1 MSRRLVPR
9 DAAISGVA
17 GALACLFAELVTW
30 IARGPLGILN
40 DFWIYWSAGAVLNA
54 GGNAYDNVALSRAH
68 DAAGLPGI
76 IGGGY
81 TYPLAFAEAMRPMAA
96 LPPLAAGTIFVALS
110 VVALGVAL
118 ALLLGSVRGVPLPAM
133 LAMGVLGGLYTP
145 ISYGLWVGQA
155 NDLLLPAMALAY
167 RGVGPGAALMVA
179 TVVKLYPAT
188 GFLALAGRADR
199 LRQLA
204 LAAAAAAVLFAPDLL
219 FGAGR
224 GAGRVAQNLAAD
236 TYWSNQSVNGFLSR
250 MAAFEGWPLR
260 GLPVEAVDLAVV
272 AALGVGVVLVLWRCR
287 LQPWDGC
294 LSLCLCFGVVAA
306 PKNSLWNFAPLVV
319 CFAYGAAHVRS
330 HPWPAVAMLAGLLLT
345 GVQLAVWAASTPA
358 GTVTVVTYGD
368 AVTALT
374 SSVGTFSGIL
384 VGLATAG
391 LLLGQQRGP
400 ALLDRP
406 SSLFSSQ

>member
-96 LPPLAAGTIFVALS
+96 LPRWPRGRSSWRSAWWRWAWPWPCCSARF
-110 VVALGVAL
+110 
-118 ALLLGSVRGVPLPAM
+118 GVPLPAM

-306 PKNSLWNFAPLVV
+306 PRTRSGTSPPWWSASRTARPTS
-319 CFAYGAAHVRS
+319 GA
-330 HPWPAVAMLAGLLLT
+330 
-345 GVQLAVWAASTPA
+345 TP
-358 GTVTVVTYGD
+358 GRRWRCSPGC
-368 AVTALT
+368 
-374 SSVGTFSGIL
+374 
-384 VGLATAG
+384 
-391 LLLGQQRGP
+391 
-400 ALLDRP
+400 
-406 SSLFSSQ
+406 SSLGCSSPCGPPPRRPAR